1 VVERER
7 NLAADP
13 TGGPMS
19 NIQLIRAAREKVVAN
34 KIQHQHWQVRKG
46 PRVAPTVTLEKRA
59 S

>member
-1 VVERER
+1 
-7 NLAADP
+7 
-13 TGGPMS
+13 MS